1 MPRTTKKYD
10 FDFTS
15 VSSAID
21 RISVQGSTVLVN
33 FVGNDKTYEFTWKPA
48 NKTLITKLE
57 EIASNPETS
66 SIGKFYNESLKKGD
80 LVQKP
85 VNWSKNFN
93 FNENGKNLELSRKR

>member
-21 RISVQGSTVLVN
+21 RISVQGSNVFVN
-33 FVGNDKTYEFTWKPA
+33 FVGNDKTYEYTWKPA
-48 NKTLITKLE
+48 NKTLIAKLE
-57 EIASNPETS
+57 ELVSNPES
-66 SIGKFYNESLKKGD
+66 FSLGKFYNESLKNGD

-85 VNWSKNFN
+85 VNWSQIFKL
-93 FNENGKNLELSRKR
+93 NENG

>member
-48 NKTLITKLE
+48 NKTLLSKLE
-57 EIASNPETS
+57 ELVKNPES
-66 SIGKFYNESLKKGD
+66 FSLGKFYNESLKKGD

-85 VNWSKNFN
+85 VNWSQIFKL
-93 FNENGKNLELSRKR
+93 NENG

>member
-93 FNENGKNLELSRKR
+93 FNENGKNLELSWKR